1 MKTED
6 NAPLFQGRQPKTISE
21 IKDLLAG
28 HTRWA
33 ELMEVANALRKM
45 GMNLTTSEFETFTTD
60 IVSEYLNIKRRQL
73 I

>member
-6 NAPLFQGRQPKTISE
+6 NAPLFQGRHPNTVAE

-28 HTRWA
+28 LTRWA
-33 ELMEVANALRKM
+33 ALMEVSNALRKM